1 MFLQTTDSFTFT
13 ASTKHVTSRSH
24 CEFMIRV
31 SYWRSDEDGEFTRG
45 RRSRGLTSVSR
56 RILDV
61 LKETVRQINV
71 NKTANYYILTWSFLK
86 PVGFVFKSKQSVST
100 VLLMYNKNTNQTLNQ
115 VNQISIWG
123 IIFHRFLSVYQI
135 HSFIA
140 CSAVCLSTCAH
151 LCEPTWLSWGRGF
164 AADVTSST
172 FSFPADLY

>member
-45 RRSRGLTSVSR
+45 RRSRGLTSVSM
-56 RILDV
+56 DV

-115 VNQISIWG
+115 VN
-123 IIFHRFLSVYQI
+123 HRFLSVYQI
-135 HSFIA
+135 HFFIA
-140 CSAVCLSTCAH
+140 CSAVCYLCAPVWTH
-151 LCEPTWLSWGRGF
+151 VVKLWPWICCRRNILDFQLFSWSILV
-164 AADVTSST
+164 AS
-172 FSFPADLY
+172 